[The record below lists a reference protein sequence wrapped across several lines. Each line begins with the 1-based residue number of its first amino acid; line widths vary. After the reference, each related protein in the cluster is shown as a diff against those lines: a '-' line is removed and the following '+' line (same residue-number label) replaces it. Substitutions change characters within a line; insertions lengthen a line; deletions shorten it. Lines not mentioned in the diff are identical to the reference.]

1 MKKRSNWWLLVALI
15 NRVEARAAQ
24 EGISPSA
31 WVSRQLTM
39 LLDRMEKIESTKIGD
54 SDGN

>member
-1 MKKRSNWWLLVALI
+1 MIKAHLSTAEQQQAL
-15 NRVEARAAQ
+15 ESAAQ

-39 LLDRMEKIESTKIGD
+39 LLDRMEKLENTQIGD